1 MDEILKDRMLSATYA
16 ELVTLRDEGKLIAGM
31 QYRITDYVTTT
42 AQKNTSSAGHQFD
55 VIVTA
60 DNENTLNEVARA
72 CLHWGDTYFSK
83 AGAKL
88 EAWQIWYSLDN
99 NSERFAWAD
108 TENGKGVIYRM
119 IDEHNNDLPYDFKN
133 ILFTRC
139 ELKAPEAYVSEGQ
152 DNKYK
157 EKLSENIRTMFANGV
172 CSYIWAGIPDYKK
185 YWGDI
190 NGLLSDVTGVV
201 KDYFTFSDIEGI
213 EVSDASLGSHCYEN
227 KMGVFNNMP
236 RNQYALPN
244 NVFFGNNCYDNSL
257 GGGCFDNSFG
267 DTCHNNSFGSGSSCN
282 CLGDSCQDNIL
293 GPSCCDNNFS
303 NYCCNNGF
311 GAECC
316 YNSFGDSFFYN
327 SLGNTNNYNIFG
339 DGCEYNRFGNICC
352 CNIFGDNC
360 ECNRFGS
367 ASFDNELNSFYQHIT
382 LGEGVQHLT
391 LQNNTKGDQ
400 RNYVQNYK
408 VANGTSGESNNP
420 LVIFAVRG
428 RESETFIG
436 MDSEGKLR
444 VFCLADLA
452 GFGTK

>member
-16 ELVTLRDEGKLIAGM
+16 ELVTLRDEGELIAGM

-139 ELKAPEAYVSEGQ
+139 ELKAPEAYVSERQ
-152 DNKYK
+152 DDKYI
-157 EKLSENIRTMFANGV
+157 EKLSENIRAMFANGV

-190 NGLLSDVTGVV
+190 HGLLSDVTGEARSC
-201 KDYFTFSDIEGI
+201 FTFSNIEDV
-213 EVSDASLGSHCYEN
+213 EVTDA
-227 KMGVFNNMP
+227 
-236 RNQYALPN
+236 
-244 NVFFGNNCYDNSL
+244 SL
-257 GGGCFDNSFG
+257 GGGCYKNRMGGHKFRGAYSLPNNVIFGDYCHNNRFGNNCSDNSFG
-267 DTCHNNSFGSGSSCN
+267 NNCHNNNLNDDCSDNCLGNDCDHNNFGEGCCENAFSNCCCNNSFGAQCSFN
-282 CLGDSCQDNIL
+282 ILGDSC
-293 GPSCCDNNFS
+293 F
-303 NYCCNNGF
+303 F
-311 GAECC
+311 
-316 YNSFGDSFFYN
+316 NSFGNIS
-327 SLGNTNNYNIFG
+327 NYNIFG
-339 DGCEYNRFGNICC
+339 FCCEYNRLGNICC

-360 ECNRFGS
+360 ECNSFGS
-367 ASFDNELNSFYQHIT
+367 DALGNELNSFYQHIT
-382 LGEGVQHLT
+382 LGEGVHHLT

-408 VANGTSGESNNP
+408 VANGTSGEYNNP